1 MNVFLIIFIGIII
14 CDLIIF
20 GTLLLA
26 PKANKPI
33 TDEEIAELK
42 DYMKKYEQRYSSCW
56 WKRNA
61 TFPFN

>member
-14 CDLIIF
+14 CDFIIF
-20 GTLLLA
+20 GALLLA
-26 PKANKPI
+26 LKNKKI
-33 TDEEIAELK
+33 MTDEEFAELK
-42 DYMKKYEQRYSSCW
+42 DYMKDYEQRYSSCW

>member
-1 MNVFLIIFIGIII
+1 MNVFLVIFIGIII

-20 GTLLLA
+20 GALLLA
-26 PKANKPI
+26 PKAKKPI
-33 TDEEIAELK
+33 TDEEFAEFK
-42 DYMKKYEQRYSSCW
+42 DYMKEYEQRYSSCW

>member
-14 CDLIIF
+14 CDFIIF
-20 GTLLLA
+20 GALLLA
-26 PKANKPI
+26 LKNKKI
-33 TDEEIAELK
+33 MTDEEFAELK
-42 DYMKKYEQRYSSCW
+42 DYMKEYEQRYSSCW

>member
-14 CDLIIF
+14 CDFIIF
-20 GTLLLA
+20 GALLLVF
-26 PKANKPI
+26 KNKKI
-33 TDEEIAELK
+33 MTDEEFAELK
-42 DYMKKYEQRYSSCW
+42 DYMKEYEQRYSSCW